1 MISPWHQ
8 HFHASRKYLIRL
20 IIFFLILRKSLKK
33 NIIFRYYETSLVT
46 KNDDVNYFASLKILL
61 WFFRWKGEY
70 QFFRIR
76 NLAFSYQSFLYFCD
90 IYKLIFRI
98 APWKIA
104 FSLNCCPFFHF
115 QKALSVFLQRTS
127 NLRFTTHNW
136 GIKLIYTKPILID
149 NSSMAEKIIYLK
161 CFCTSFRLNSIII
174 LVKTKITGVF

>member
-1 MISPWHQ
+1 MKHHWLQ
-8 HFHASRKYLIRL
+8 
-20 IIFFLILRKSLKK
+20 
-33 NIIFRYYETSLVT
+33 N
-46 KNDDVNYFASLKILL
+46 VNYFASLKI
-61 WFFRWKGEY
+61 FRWKREY

-76 NLAFSYQSFLYFCD
+76 NLTFSYKSFLYFCD

-115 QKALSVFLQRTS
+115 QKALIVFLQRTS

-149 NSSMAEKIIYLK
+149 NSIMAEIDNISKMLLYKFIVK
-161 CFCTSFRLNSIII
+161 
-174 LVKTKITGVF
+174 LVETNITDVFWNIRFM